1 MIMGSSTTSETTINT
16 STDSSNTVY
25 TMVTV
30 TDAEQEDAFDHE
42 MESKT
47 LLLEDKSSRKS
58 SRESLEVKM
67 SKKELKEHGRG
78 MERKYQIRRSK
89 EILNEFDEL
98 FLENEKRIN
107 AEKEL
112 NERRTRKN
120 SVKSRQD
127 RRRDEENRKGKEKEE
142 G

>member
-1 MIMGSSTTSETTINT
+1 MVMGSSTTSETTINT

-30 TDAEQEDAFDHE
+30 TDAEQEVVDHE
-42 MESKT
+42 VMESKSLLSEEKT
-47 LLLEDKSSRKS
+47 LSGKRSPK
-58 SRESLEVKM
+58 ESLEARR
-67 SKKELKEHGRG
+67 EQKEHGRKV
-78 MERKYQIRRSK
+78 ERRYEMRSR

-107 AEKEL
+107 AEKEI

-120 SVKSRQD
+120 SARSRQERKSD
-127 RRRDEENRKGKEKEE
+127 DENRRG
-142 G
+142 